1 MDRRSFHKL
10 AGLGALGALSGAT
23 ELDAQNAAN
32 PTHRLPPPSFRQPA
46 PIDFE
51 DHTGFVQ
58 IFDGKTLQH
67 WDGNPDVWR
76 VEDGCIVGVSTHD
89 KPAGN

>member
-51 DHTGFVQ
+51 DHT
-58 IFDGKTLQH
+58 
-67 WDGNPDVWR
+67 
-76 VEDGCIVGVSTHD
+76 
-89 KPAGN
+89 